1 MNRTRL
7 LLIGFFALALG
18 AIVSYA
24 VYRTLQTRTG
34 ADAAPG
40 VEVVVAANDIPVGSR
55 VADGDVK
62 LVRFPVAVLP
72 SNIFHLKTS
81 VVGRGAILPIA
92 RGEFFLPNK
101 LAGENAGSGMQSLI
115 PPGMR
120 AVSVRVNEV
129 IGVAGFVVP
138 GTRVDVLLTGNPSGA
153 SDQQTTTV
161 LENVAVIATGQKL
174 ERNTAGEPQLTPV
187 ITLLVSPDDAQKLT
201 LATSQGKIQLALR
214 NPLDT
219 KQQELNSVN
228 TGALYKGLPT
238 PAPAAAPH
246 PKASSA
252 KHPVKIQAPPPSVY
266 SVEVIKGTKRE
277 EVTKF

>member
-7 LLIGFFALALG
+7 LLIGFVALALG

-34 ADAAPG
+34 ADATPG
-40 VEVVVAANDIPVGSR
+40 VEVVVAANDIPVGSK
-55 VADGDVK
+55 VAEGDVK
-62 LVRFPVAVLP
+62 LVRFPVADLP

-153 SDQQTTTV
+153 PEQQTTTV

-219 KQQELNSVN
+219 KQQELASVN
-228 TGALYKGLPT
+228 TASLYKGVPLPV
-238 PAPAAAPH
+238 PAAAPRA
-246 PKASSA
+246 KSSSG
-252 KHPVKIQAPPPSVY
+252 KHVVKIQAPPPSVY